1 MGLEKDREHLLIV
14 TGAAEQRLIARVE
27 TGGHLG
33 AGLNWS
39 AAESARGADADD
51 QRASAP
57 GEFLIGRQR
66 SMARI
71 HRGMASTFF
80 FRFRTR
86 PLSMTTS
93 FSYPDPSTSIDAN
106 RGSSRTPSPPG
117 GSAAGGPAP
126 RDPVLYTLPRG
137 CQRVQVVGPR
147 QQAPAPTCSL

>member
-39 AAESARGADADD
+39 AAESAIGADADD
-51 QRASAP
+51 RRASAQ

-71 HRGMASTFF
+71 HRGMASTLLLPFPHSATF
-80 FRFRTR
+80 DDDVV
-86 PLSMTTS
+86 LV
-93 FSYPDPSTSIDAN
+93 
-106 RGSSRTPSPPG
+106 SRSLDLDRCEPG
-117 GSAAGGPAP
+117 
-126 RDPVLYTLPRG
+126 
-137 CQRVQVVGPR
+137 
-147 QQAPAPTCSL
+147 

>member
-1 MGLEKDREHLLIV
+1 MGLEKDWEHLLIV

-39 AAESARGADADD
+39 AAESAIGADADD

-66 SMARI
+66 SMAPNSSRY
-71 HRGMASTFF
+71 ASTLF

-86 PLSMTTS
+86 PLPMTTS
-93 FSYPDPSTSIDAN
+93 FSYPI
-106 RGSSRTPSPPG
+106 
-117 GSAAGGPAP
+117 P
-126 RDPVLYTLPRG
+126 RPR
-137 CQRVQVVGPR
+137 
-147 QQAPAPTCSL
+147 